1 MPKRDGRSQQI
12 PLGLAP
18 TENAGAERG
27 GTPREGLLA
36 TNHLNLMHMLAT
48 SLIMPPAGF
57 GAKYYRDSLERF
69 PGWIPLFLGQP
80 FRTEVEASTREA
92 SHLMPCL
99 ARVRLADLA
108 GPVLALR
115 GGNVRKTG
123 FPGGL
128 TAKDEALLVPAPLP
142 ASWLTGILFRSAR
155 DKKECVSQARDY
167 NNVLLEGIELKAAG
181 KALAGLREK
190 TLPAG
195 PAIPSR
201 EAPLAIPLAAGAIL
215 AMLLH
220 GGNRG
225 EASVR
230 ACRAAFDPDAEDCP
244 VLQDPILA
252 ALPSWL
258 RQGKA
263 DVSPNPPLEPA
274 AAVDLP
280 RWLFWGAVDELAGA
294 QAAGASEGARDRV
307 LAYLTEKS
315 ALLEPRRHQKL
326 EELRNALESLAGFGD
341 LDVGELFKRHAKPFS
356 RALALFH
363 LRESCEELLA
373 FEHPLLTETD
383 RLAASILFGAG
394 FGWLE
399 VPNSLRDFPG
409 LPPAVSHRM
418 AAVSHRMADTG
429 LELGLPPP
437 RCRPLRELLYGDT
450 GWTGRGRDAAALL
463 ARKNGWDCV
472 QTVIRLGPG
481 DCKVRVKREGLEIAV
496 PGQPKGIS
504 TEVDADRFFELL
516 ASARLASATEREL
529 RGTLG
534 D

>member
-1 MPKRDGRSQQI
+1 MPKRDGRIQQI
-12 PLGLAP
+12 PLGLAA

-80 FRTEVEASTREA
+80 CRTEVEASTREA

-99 ARVRLADLA
+99 ARIRLADLA

-115 GGNVRKTG
+115 AGNVRKTE
-123 FPGGL
+123 FPGGVA
-128 TAKDEALLVPAPLP
+128 AKDEALLVPAPLP
-142 ASWLTGILFRSAR
+142 TSWLTGILFRSAR

-167 NNVLLEGIELKAAG
+167 NNVLLEGIEVKAAS

-190 TLPAG
+190 TLPPS

-244 VLQDPILA
+244 VPQDPILA

-274 AAVDLP
+274 ATVDLP
-280 RWLFWGAVDELAGA
+280 RWLFWGAVDELAEA
-294 QAAGASEGARDRV
+294 KAAGAAEGGRDRV
-307 LAYLTEKS
+307 LAYLAEKS
-315 ALLEPRRHQKL
+315 ALLEPRRRQQL

-363 LRESCEELLA
+363 LRESCEEFLA
-373 FEHPLLTETD
+373 YEHPLLTETD

-394 FGWLE
+394 SGWLE

-409 LPPAVSHRM
+409 LLPAISHRM
-418 AAVSHRMADTG
+418 AAMSHRMADTG
-429 LELGLPPP
+429 LDLGQPPR
-437 RCRPLRELLYGDT
+437 RCRPLRELLGDGS
-450 GWTGRGRDAAALL
+450 GWTGGGREAAALL

-481 DCKVRVKREGLEIAV
+481 AYNMHVKREGLEIEV
-496 PGQPKGIS
+496 PGQPREVS
-504 TEVDADRFFELL
+504 TEVDAGRFFELL